1 MTAVTDLWTCPEPP
15 IDPPD
20 DDTECPA
27 CDAPLVICR
36 ADLAQC
42 GACGWVNEPDF
53 TDEETHHYDD

>member
-1 MTAVTDLWTCPEPP
+1 MTDLWTCPEPP

-42 GACGWVNEPDF
+42 GSCGWVNEPDF
-53 TDEETHHYDD
+53 TDEETSL